1 VDASTVPFPPTKG
14 RRRRC
19 ALCGLPELSDAPGH
33 GRFLLVPD
41 PDGRGPV
48 CPERRGCL
56 ERRQQLPLLPDAV
69 GAPAQGAHRK

>member
-1 VDASTVPFPPTKG
+1 MLRLVPFPPTKG

-19 ALCGLPELSDAPGH
+19 ALCGLSELADAPGY

-56 ERRQQLPLLPDAV
+56 ERQRQLPLLPDSV
-69 GAPAQGAHRK
+69 GVPAQGAHRK